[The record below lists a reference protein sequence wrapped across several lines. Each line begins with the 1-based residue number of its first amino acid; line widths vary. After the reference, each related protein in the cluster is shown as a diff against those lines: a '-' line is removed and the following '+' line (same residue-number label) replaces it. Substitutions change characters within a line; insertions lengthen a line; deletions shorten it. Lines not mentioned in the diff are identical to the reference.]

1 MEKQAEEKQ
10 RTISAL
16 KEEITDLKE
25 KTQGHAAELRTES
38 DKLRREHKDVNQ
50 GERKIET
57 MAK

>member
-1 MEKQAEEKQ
+1 LE
-10 RTISAL
+10 
-16 KEEITDLKE
+16 EEITGLKE